1 MEQKNWPIREAAL
14 LLAANSEGTDME
26 IRILGPG
33 CAKCKK
39 AEKVVREA
47 VAETSVD
54 ADVKKVEDVMEI
66 AGYGVFGTPAVVVN
80 GEVKCVGKIPK
91 KDEVMKWLGK

>member
-1 MEQKNWPIREAAL
+1 MVSIHFTCQMEQKNWPIHEAAL

-66 AGYGVFGTPAVVVN
+66 VLARLPLWLTEKLNAW
-80 GEVKCVGKIPK
+80 ERSPK
-91 KDEVMKWLGK
+91 KMRS